1 MFEGSMFS
9 LCSSGTL
16 AQRAMVTLRQLE
28 GAWGAKQTPFVY
40 EKAREKKRGR
50 GRERVV

>member
-1 MFEGSMFS
+1 LKAVCFLFAALEH
-9 LCSSGTL
+9 L

-50 GRERVV
+50 GRESVV